1 MANGL
6 IIPNGNAI
14 LAYTDSMSVALANA
28 KSFIVMVGKG
38 TFNNNPV
45 ALSLFIPISAL
56 EATSRYFEVSDA
68 YNSGAD
74 LHLQVNVSKTQASN
88 IALLNGASHITD
100 EAFEYYYI

>member
-1 MANGL
+1 MAYGL
-6 IIPNGNAI
+6 IIPNGNPI
-14 LAYTDSMSVALANA
+14 LTYTDSISVALANA

-38 TFNNNPV
+38 TFNTNPV
-45 ALSLFIPISAL
+45 ALSLCIPIETL

-74 LHLQVNVSKTQASN
+74 LHLQINVSKTQASN
-88 IALLNGASHITD
+88 IGLYNGASHIND